1 MSQPRRQHWTGKLL
15 AVIVLLAA
23 CSNSDPGTEE
33 EKFEAEGQGVF
44 ILCEGNFNAGNA
56 TLSYY
61 DPETRKV
68 ENAVFQRANDRKLG
82 DTGQSITLHKGTA
95 YIAEIGRAH
104 V

>member
-1 MSQPRRQHWTGKLL
+1 MSFPRKQYWTGKLL

-68 ENAVFQRANDRKLG
+68 ENAVRMPFSNAP
-82 DTGQSITLHKGTA
+82 TTA
-95 YIAEIGRAH
+95 S
-104 V
+104 